1 VRFYV
6 CTSRRF
12 YPQKWFIL
20 SVLTMADV
28 FSNLRLSWDT
38 DNYISA
44 QYPRQFFP
52 KQFTSPIVQ
61 DPAIPTHNVAE
72 TDMEDWNEFRN
83 KFKEWVISLSPW
95 SILEQKGLLV
105 IIYGEGW
112 QFFSIFCSLMFHVVC
127 TCTFFWDNIC
137 LLTNRKMIK
146 IMTLVDLHTV
156 LTYDCWPCSLGPVHM
171 GRSYPG

>member
-1 VRFYV
+1 
-6 CTSRRF
+6 
-12 YPQKWFIL
+12 
-20 SVLTMADV
+20 MADV

-83 KFKEWVISLSPW
+83 KFKEWVISLSP
-95 SILEQKGLLV
+95 
-105 IIYGEGW
+105 
-112 QFFSIFCSLMFHVVC
+112 
-127 TCTFFWDNIC
+127 
-137 LLTNRKMIK
+137 
-146 IMTLVDLHTV
+146 
-156 LTYDCWPCSLGPVHM
+156 
-171 GRSYPG
+171 

>member
-1 VRFYV
+1 
-6 CTSRRF
+6 
-12 YPQKWFIL
+12 
-20 SVLTMADV
+20 
-28 FSNLRLSWDT
+28 
-38 DNYISA
+38 
-44 QYPRQFFP
+44 
-52 KQFTSPIVQ
+52 
-61 DPAIPTHNVAE
+61 VAE

-95 SILEQKGLLV
+95 SILEQKGPLV

-146 IMTLVDLHTV
+146 IVTLVDLHTV